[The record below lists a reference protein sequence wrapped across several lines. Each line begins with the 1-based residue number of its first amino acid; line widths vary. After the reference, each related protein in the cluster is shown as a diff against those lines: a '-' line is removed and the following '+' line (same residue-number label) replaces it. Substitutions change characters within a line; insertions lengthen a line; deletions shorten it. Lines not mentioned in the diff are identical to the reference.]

1 MGQITDSLRATL
13 RELAQSDARLYRGL
27 QEELGDTPLATSH
40 PAGPPLRS
48 ALPVKAAKG
57 GKASSKLAAS
67 GRSDGKA
74 SVLSCS
80 TWSNASIGC
89 CRLPHTPPEAAARP
103 NRLQRSIFAIREQR
117 ISPPTLARSP
127 SNPQPVLRPQDLV
140 VLLRLALDQ
149 GPAPTYAALGAEL
162 GMTASEAHAA
172 VERAVGA
179 KLAIKGGDGKPSVV
193 RAALKSFVQHG
204 ARYCFPASQGGLSRG
219 VPTGY
224 AASPLKEQIRQGND
238 PPPVWPSKKGTARGI
253 AFYPLY
259 PSVPEAAARNPALG
273 ELLALFDAVRG
284 GSAREQALAVALLEK
299 RLQP

>member
-1 MGQITDSLRATL
+1 M
-13 RELAQSDARLYRGL
+13 AR
-27 QEELGDTPLATSH
+27 
-40 PAGPPLRS
+40 
-48 ALPVKAAKG
+48 
-57 GKASSKLAAS
+57 
-67 GRSDGKA
+67 
-74 SVLSCS
+74 
-80 TWSNASIGC
+80 
-89 CRLPHTPPEAAARP
+89 
-103 NRLQRSIFAIREQR
+103 F
-117 ISPPTLARSP
+117 P

-162 GMTASEAHAA
+162 GMTASETHAA

-179 KLAIKGGDGKPSVV
+179 KLAIKGVDGKPSVL

-204 ARYCFPASQGGLSRG
+204 ARYSFPACQGGLTRG

-224 AASPLKEQIRQGND
+224 AASPLKEQIRPGSD
-238 PPPVWPSKKGTARGI
+238 PPPVWPWKKGTARGI

-284 GSAREQALAVALLEK
+284 GSTREQVLAVALLEK